1 MSDSIP
7 QNNRQQLVL
16 ITGGGTGLGFGMAR
30 KFALNGY
37 KVVIT
42 GRREDVLKDACDQ
55 IGNDSRYIVSD
66 MTNLEGLSGLVSDI
80 EQNIGPIDILINNAG
95 VNMKKPIVEMEDQ
108 DILRIINTN
117 LTSVYILTR
126 EVVKRMIPR
135 GRGNII
141 MVTSMAAIYG
151 ISNVTAYS
159 ASKAGVLGLTR
170 ALAVDLAQHGIRVN
184 AIAPGFI
191 DSPMLRKAFDS
202 DTNRRDRVLQRTPM
216 QRLGEADD
224 IAEAAL
230 YLASD
235 ASRFVTGVNLP
246 VDGGNSIGF

>member
-108 DILRIINTN
+108 DILRILNTN